1 MRNEQEMKELILGIA
16 RNDDRIRA
24 VILNGSRA
32 NPNATPDIFQD
43 FDIVYIVTDVVPLKN
58 DPEWIKQFGE
68 LIIMQRPDDM
78 GDTYASDED
87 SYCFLMQFADGNRI
101 DLTLFPVAK
110 INELQED
117 SLSILLLAKDG
128 VIKPFPLSSEINYF
142 PKPPTEK
149 EYADCSNEF
158 WWVSTY
164 VAKGLWREEMTYAKS
179 MQDQYVRPML
189 MKMLAWYIGIRTRFS
204 CNPGK
209 LGKYFKQYLEP
220 ELWEMLMATYADAD
234 YENTWESLEK
244 MCALFQKTSRPV
256 AESFGYEYL
265 ISDDEKV
272 SAHLKNVRL
281 LPKDAQ
287 EMY

>member
-101 DLTLFPVAK
+101 DLTLCPVAK